1 MNHDRLDECSVSF
14 NSSSAS
20 VNNNIT
26 KPMSLRNG
34 IYTFSVLNITA
45 NHTYCNMNNFTS
57 TSQSYS
63 VAPISIA
70 VGNQGDK
77 YLYSYPLINSSLI
90 TLYVHDDYLF
100 LKLVEGDK
108 VKSTTSICEA
118 GHFNVSI
125 CNFLPYDSSYHCK
138 FHIHNHVQ

>member
-1 MNHDRLDECSVSF
+1 MKYGQFDEHSVFFSG
-14 NSSSAS
+14 SS
-20 VNNNIT
+20 VPINNYIT
-26 KPMSLRNG
+26 KSLSLRNG

-45 NHTYCNMNNFTS
+45 NHTYYNMSNGTT

-70 VGNQGDK
+70 VGNQDDK

-90 TLYVHDDYLF
+90 TLYIHDDYLF

-108 VKSTTSICEA
+108 VKATTSICEA

-125 CNFLPYDSSYHCK
+125 CNLLPYDSPYHCK
-138 FHIHNHVQ
+138 FHIHNHIQ